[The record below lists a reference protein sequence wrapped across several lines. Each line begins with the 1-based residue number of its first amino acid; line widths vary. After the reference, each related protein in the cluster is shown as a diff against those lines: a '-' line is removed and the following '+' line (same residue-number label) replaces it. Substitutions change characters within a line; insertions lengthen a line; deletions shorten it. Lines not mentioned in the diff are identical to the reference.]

1 MLLISAEDRGEQGC
15 LPCLCS
21 PRCRLVN
28 LPPCLSHSFLS
39 IPKVSQLN
47 ISWKMLRQ
55 LFSNI
60 KIFVKY
66 RTTEQKVEVVGE
78 DLHFPH
84 ALKQFVTESA
94 KDGRPAGCGRRWHS

>member
-60 KIFVKY
+60 KY